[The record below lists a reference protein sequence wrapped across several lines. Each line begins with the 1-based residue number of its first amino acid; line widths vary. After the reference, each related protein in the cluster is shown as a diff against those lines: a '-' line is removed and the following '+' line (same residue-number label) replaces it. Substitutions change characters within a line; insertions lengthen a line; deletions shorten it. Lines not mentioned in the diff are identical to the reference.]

1 MKKHSMEKD
10 WQNLLDNILFSG
22 TNVIRDV
29 LDAGKDVYKTWFKTD
44 AINNTPLHRKKERN
58 GADGTEDLIK

>member
-44 AINNTPLHRKKERN
+44 AINKTPLHRKKERN
-58 GADGTEDLIK
+58 RADATEDLIK

>member
-1 MKKHSMEKD
+1 MEKD

-44 AINNTPLHRKKERN
+44 AINNTPLQRKKERN
-58 GADGTEDLIK
+58 RADGTEDLIK

>member
-44 AINNTPLHRKKERN
+44 AINNTPLQRKKERN
-58 GADGTEDLIK
+58 RADGTEDLIK